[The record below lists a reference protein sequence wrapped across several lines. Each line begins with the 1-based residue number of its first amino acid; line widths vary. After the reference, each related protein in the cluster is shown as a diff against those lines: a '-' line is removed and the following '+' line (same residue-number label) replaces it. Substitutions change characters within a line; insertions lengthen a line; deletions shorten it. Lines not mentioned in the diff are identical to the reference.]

1 MNDGLSDLIN
11 EFYDEE
17 IDLADKEPAEFN
29 NNFLFEEYCFYLQM
43 LNVR

>member
-11 EFYDEE
+11 EFYDNE

-29 NNFLFEEYCFYLQM
+29 TNFLLEEYRFYLQM
-43 LNVR
+43 LNKR